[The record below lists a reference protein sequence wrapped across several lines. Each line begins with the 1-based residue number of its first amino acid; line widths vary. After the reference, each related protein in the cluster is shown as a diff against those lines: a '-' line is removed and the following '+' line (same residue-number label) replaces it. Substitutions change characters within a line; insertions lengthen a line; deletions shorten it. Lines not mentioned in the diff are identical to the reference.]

1 MEGVESKHTIH
12 IWLWDEQCRHPGVT
26 GLLHLFVLMAGVH
39 VGEKQAPNPPE
50 SEEKHLQVFPIK
62 KVYVN
67 IYYETYICI
76 IINNIEII
84 I

>member
-1 MEGVESKHTIH
+1 
-12 IWLWDEQCRHPGVT
+12 
-26 GLLHLFVLMAGVH
+26 MAGVH